1 MKLRLPVPLLFAAT
15 CLISCREAAPPELR
29 IGLLGVMSGPMA
41 AASGIPG
48 QRGAQ
53 LAVDEINLAG
63 GVVIQGVAHRIR
75 LIDRGIENRPSDAAV
90 AARALI
96 NLDSVDVIVGPQ
108 TSALAIAAV
117 GVAEASG
124 VPIVS
129 PMASNPAVTAGRRF
143 AFRLAFLDAFQGS
156 LLARFAHDS
165 LGVRR
170 AAALHDA
177 ASPYGRDIVALFRT
191 TFEALGGEIV
201 GVETF
206 DVDAPMD
213 YETQLRRLLARR
225 PDAIL
230 LPNYAVHDTI
240 QVRQARALGFRGR
253 FLGTDSWDPVVM
265 QHIPGAAGSVV
276 IANWDRRMGQDASRR
291 FVAAYEERVGD
302 RPRTTAVATYDAIR
316 LVARAAAAAG
326 SRDGEAI
333 AAAIRTSGRWE
344 GAGATYVFHGHGDP
358 RRGGVVI
365 EILVGGDSLR
375 LVATPEP

>member
-1 MKLRLPVPLLFAAT
+1 MKPRPLAT
-15 CLISCREAAPPELR
+15 LLLGVSALLSCKQADPPELR
-29 IGLLGVMSGPMA
+29 IGLLSVVTGPLA
-41 AASGIPG
+41 AASGRPG

-53 LAVDEINLAG
+53 LAVDEINGTG
-63 GVVIQGVAHRIR
+63 GVMIGGVAHRIR
-75 LIDRGIENRPSDAAV
+75 LIHRGIESRPSDAAV

-108 TSALAIAAV
+108 TSALAIAAA
-117 GVAEASG
+117 GVAEASA
-124 VPIVS
+124 VPLVS

-156 LLARFAHDS
+156 LLARFAYDS
-165 LGVRR
+165 LGIRR

-191 TFEALGGEIV
+191 TFEGLGGEIV

-206 DVDAPMD
+206 DVDAPTD
-213 YETQLRRLLARR
+213 YRGQLRALLAHR

-230 LPNYAVHDTI
+230 LPNFPLHDTL
-240 QVRQARALGFRGR
+240 QVRQARDLGFRGR
-253 FLGTDSWDPVVM
+253 FLGTDTWDPVVM
-265 QHIPGAAGSVV
+265 QQTPGAAGAVV
-276 IANWDRRMGQDASRR
+276 IANWDPRMGREEARR
-291 FVAAYEERVGD
+291 FAAAYAIRFGE

-316 LVARAAAAAG
+316 LIAHAVTRAG

-333 AAAIRTSGRWE
+333 ASAIRAAGRWE
-344 GAGATYVFHGHGDP
+344 GAGATYVFAGSGDP

-365 EILVGGDSLR
+365 EIGTGGDSLR
-375 LVATPEP
+375 LVAPPDP